1 MYDADWPIWT
11 HQEQLAPAKF
21 AFDDDDRRGYAVDSL
36 ISGGCLITGAI
47 IRKSVLFSNVRVHSY
62 STVQDSVVLPDV
74 IIERHCKLSRCVIDK
89 GAVIAEGTVIG
100 EHPEEDARRF
110 YVTENGIVLVTAE
123 MLGQA
128 LHRM

>member
-1 MYDADWPIWT
+1 M
-11 HQEQLAPAKF
+11 
-21 AFDDDDRRGYAVDSL
+21 
-36 ISGGCLITGAI
+36 
-47 IRKSVLFSNVRVHSY
+47 
-62 STVQDSVVLPDV
+62 
-74 IIERHCKLSRCVIDK
+74 IDK
-89 GAVIAEGTVIG
+89 GAVIPEGTVIG